1 MSASGGDFV
10 IPLPCAS
17 WSVNAAGTRYRYSDP
32 SGATCR
38 TVIIKD
44 GALEKAVCKGPQ
56 VAYEFTG
63 TPPVPV
69 TYVHVVV
76 TTGDVATQRKACAT
90 FEPGTATVVKDGS
103 DGQTYKALNAGA
115 PATCP

>member
-1 MSASGGDFV
+1 
-10 IPLPCAS
+10 
-17 WSVNAAGTRYRYSDP
+17 
-32 SGATCR
+32 
-38 TVIIKD
+38 VIIKD

-63 TPPVPV
+63 TPPAPV